1 MNKKPVADHP
11 KVKAAG
17 QLEDSQVISRWVSSF
32 ASREPLRKLGFHLAP
47 AAIAHAISWR
57 FDDDE
62 IERAQDQ
69 PKAIEA
75 YRGVTT
81 LKAKWDPD
89 ER

>member
-17 QLEDSQVISRWVSSF
+17 QLEDSQVISHWNGSL
-32 ASREPLRKLGFHLAP
+32 ASREPSSKLGIHFAP
-47 AAIAHAISWR
+47 AAVAHTISR
-57 FDDDE
+57 RLGHDE

-69 PKAIEA
+69 PKAIQA
-75 YRGVTT
+75 YQGITT
-81 LKAKWDPD
+81 LKAKWDTD